1 MIMPQYKKKS
11 FPQEKLFSS
20 LWFRNYSLIVF
31 GSLLVALGYNFFIM
45 PHKLVP
51 GGVFGFSI
59 ILNQLID
66 FPVGTIALCIN
77 IPLLAW
83 GIKILGGKF
92 GIKTILAMVLGSVF
106 IDGITYLYGN
116 PIITKDLL
124 VSSMFGGAIIGLGIG
139 LVVTAGATTGGT
151 DIIARIFSKWFRVSL
166 GQMFIVIDGFIVL
179 TSILVFQDIDL
190 APYCII
196 AILCISKTVD
206 AVLMGMDAK
215 KAALIIS
222 DKHDE
227 IRNRILDM
235 DRGGTYLKGEGLFH
249 KDQKKIIFTALNRK
263 ELGQLETFVKGIDP
277 EAFIATLD
285 TNDVYGNGFKP
296 IQ

>member
-1 MIMPQYKKKS
+1 MPQYKKKS
-11 FPQEKLFSS
+11 FPQEKLFSP
-20 LWFRNYSLIVF
+20 LWFKNYSLILF
-31 GSLLVALGYNFFIM
+31 GSFLVALGYNFFIM

-51 GGVFGFSI
+51 GGIFGFSI
-59 ILNQLID
+59 ILNQLVG
-66 FPVGTIALCIN
+66 FPVGSIALCIN

-83 GIKILGGKF
+83 GIKVLGGKF
-92 GIKTILAMVLGSVF
+92 GIKTILAMVLGSFF
-106 IDGITYLYGN
+106 IDGLTYLCGN
-116 PIITKDLL
+116 PIVTKDLL

-139 LVVTAGATTGGT
+139 LVVSAGATTGGT

-166 GQMFIVIDGFIVL
+166 GQMFITIDGLIVL
-179 TSILVFQDIDL
+179 SSIVVFKNIDL

-222 DKHDE
+222 DKHEEIRDE
-227 IRNRILDM
+227 ILEM

-249 KDQKKIIFTALNRK
+249 KNQKKIIFTALNRK
-263 ELGQLETFVKGIDP
+263 ELGLLESFVKGIDP
-277 EAFIATLD
+277 EAFIATLN

>member
-1 MIMPQYKKKS
+1 MPQYKKKS

-31 GSLLVALGYNFFIM
+31 GSLLVALGYNFLIM

-59 ILNQLID
+59 ILNQLIEI
-66 FPVGTIALCIN
+66 PVGTIALCIN
-77 IPLLAW
+77 VPLLAW
-83 GIKILGGKF
+83 GIRVLGGKF
-92 GIKTILAMVLGSVF
+92 GIKTILAMVLGSAF
-106 IDGITYLYGN
+106 IDGLTYLFGN
-116 PIITKDLL
+116 PIISEDLL

-166 GQMFIVIDGFIVL
+166 GQMFIVIDGLIVL

-206 AVLMGMDAK
+206 AVLMGMDSK

-227 IRNRILDM
+227 IRDRILDM

-263 ELGQLETFVKGIDP
+263 ELGLLESFVKEIDP
-277 EAFIATLD
+277 EAFIATLN

>member
-1 MIMPQYKKKS
+1 MPPYKKKA
-11 FPQEKLFSS
+11 FPEEKLFSA
-20 LWFRNYSLIVF
+20 LWCRNYALVVF

-66 FPVGTIALCIN
+66 MPVGTIALCIN

-83 GIKILGGKF
+83 GIKVLGGKF
-92 GIKTILAMVLGSVF
+92 GVKTILAMVLGSMF
-106 IDGITYLYGN
+106 IDGLTYFFGN
-116 PIITKDLL
+116 PVITKDLL

-139 LVVTAGATTGGT
+139 LVVIGGATTGGT

-166 GQMFIVIDGFIVL
+166 GQMFISIDGLIVL
-179 TSILVFQDIDL
+179 TSILVFKDIDL

-215 KAALIIS
+215 KAAIIIS
-222 DKHDE
+222 EKHEE
-227 IRNRILDM
+227 IRDRILEM
-235 DRGGTYLKGEGLFH
+235 DRGGTYIKGEGLFY
-249 KDQKKIIFTALNRK
+249 KNQKKIIFTALNRK
-263 ELGQLETFVKGIDP
+263 ELGSLEMFVKNIDP
-277 EAFIATLD
+277 EAFIATLN

>member
-1 MIMPQYKKKS
+1 MPPYKKKA
-11 FPQEKLFSS
+11 FPEEKLFSA
-20 LWFRNYSLIVF
+20 LWCRNYALVVF

-66 FPVGTIALCIN
+66 MPVGTIALCIN

-83 GIKILGGKF
+83 GIKVLGGKF
-92 GIKTILAMVLGSVF
+92 GVKTILAMVLGSMF
-106 IDGITYLYGN
+106 IDGLTYFFGN

-139 LVVTAGATTGGT
+139 LVVIGGATTGGT
-151 DIIARIFSKWFRVSL
+151 DIIARIFSKWFRISL
-166 GQMFIVIDGFIVL
+166 GQMFLSIDGLIVL
-179 TSILVFQDIDL
+179 TSILVFKDIDL

-215 KAALIIS
+215 KAAIIIS
-222 DKHDE
+222 EKHEE
-227 IRNRILDM
+227 IRDRILEM
-235 DRGGTYLKGEGLFH
+235 DRGGTYIKGEGLFY
-249 KDQKKIIFTALNRK
+249 KNQKKIIFTALNRK
-263 ELGQLETFVKGIDP
+263 ELGNLEMFVKNIDP
-277 EAFIATLD
+277 EAFIATLN

>member
-1 MIMPQYKKKS
+1 MPQYKKKS

-31 GSLLVALGYNFFIM
+31 GSLLVALGYNFLIM

-51 GGVFGFSI
+51 GGAFGFSI
-59 ILNQLID
+59 ILNQLIEI
-66 FPVGTIALCIN
+66 PVGTIALCIN

-83 GIKILGGKF
+83 GIRVLGGKF
-92 GIKTILAMVLGSVF
+92 GIKTILAMVLGSAF
-106 IDGITYLYGN
+106 IDGLTYLFGN
-116 PIITKDLL
+116 PVITEDLL

-166 GQMFIVIDGFIVL
+166 GQMFIVIDGLIVL

-222 DKHDE
+222 DKHNE
-227 IRNRILDM
+227 IRDRILDM

-263 ELGQLETFVKGIDP
+263 ELGLLESFVKGIDP
-277 EAFIATLD
+277 EAFIATLN

-296 IQ
+296 IN

>member
-1 MIMPQYKKKS
+1 MPQYKKKS

-151 DIIARIFSKWFRVSL
+151 DIISRIFSKWFRVSL

-222 DKHDE
+222 DKHNE
-227 IRNRILDM
+227 IRDRILDM

-277 EAFIATLD
+277 EAFIATLN

>member
-1 MIMPQYKKKS
+1 MPQYKKKS

-45 PHKLVP
+45 PHNLVP

-59 ILNQLID
+59 ILNQLIN

-77 IPLLAW
+77 IPLLTW
-83 GIKILGGKF
+83 GIKVLGGKF
-92 GIKTILAMVLGSVF
+92 GVKTILAMVLGSAF
-106 IDGITYLYGN
+106 IDGLTYLFGN
-116 PIITKDLL
+116 LIITQDLL

-166 GQMFIVIDGFIVL
+166 GQMFIAIDGLIVL
-179 TSILVFQDIDL
+179 TSILVFKDINL

-206 AVLMGMDAK
+206 AILMSMDSK

-227 IRNRILDM
+227 IRDRILNM
-235 DRGGTYLKGEGLFH
+235 DRGGTYIKGEGLFH

-263 ELGQLETFVKGIDP
+263 ELGLLESFVKDIDP
-277 EAFIATLD
+277 EAFIATLN

>member
-1 MIMPQYKKKS
+1 MPQYKKKS

-277 EAFIATLD
+277 EAFIATLN

>member
-1 MIMPQYKKKS
+1 MPQYKKKS
-11 FPQEKLFSS
+11 FPQEELFST
-20 LWFRNYSLIVF
+20 LWFRNYSLIIT

-66 FPVGTIALCIN
+66 IPVGTLALCVN

-92 GIKTILAMVLGSVF
+92 GIKTIVSMVLGSVF
-106 IDGITYLYGN
+106 IDGLTYFFGN
-116 PIITKDLL
+116 PIITQNLL

-139 LVVTAGATTGGT
+139 LVVYSGATTGGT
-151 DIIARIFSKWFRVSL
+151 DIIARILSKWLKVSL
-166 GQMFIVIDGFIVL
+166 GQMFIIIDGLIVL
-179 TSILVFQDIDL
+179 TSILVFKDIDL

-196 AILCISKTVD
+196 AILSISKTVD

-222 DKHDE
+222 EKHEE
-227 IRNRILDM
+227 IRDKILDM
-235 DRGGTYLKGEGLFH
+235 DRGGTYLKGEGLFY
-249 KDQKKIIFTALNRK
+249 KGQEKRIIFTALNRK
-263 ELGQLETFVKGIDP
+263 ELGLLETFVKSIDAN
-277 EAFIATLD
+277 AFVATLN

-296 IQ
+296 IL

>member
-1 MIMPQYKKKS
+1 MPQYKKKS

-20 LWFRNYSLIVF
+20 LWFRHYSLIIF
-31 GSLLVALGYNFFIM
+31 GSLLVAIGYNFFIM

-59 ILNQLID
+59 ILNQLIG
-66 FPVGTIALCIN
+66 FPVGSIALCIN

-83 GIKILGGKF
+83 GIKVLGGKF

-106 IDGITYLYGN
+106 IDGLTYLCGN

-139 LVVTAGATTGGT
+139 LVVSAGATTGGT

-166 GQMFIVIDGFIVL
+166 GQMFITIDGLIVL
-179 TSILVFQDIDL
+179 SSIVVFKNIDL

-206 AVLMGMDAK
+206 AVLMGIDAK

-222 DKHDE
+222 EKHEE
-227 IRNRILDM
+227 IRDKILKM
-235 DRGGTYLKGEGLFH
+235 DRGGTYIKGEGLFY
-249 KDQKKIIFTALNRK
+249 KNQKKIIFTALNRK
-263 ELGQLETFVKGIDP
+263 ELGQLESFVKGIDP
-277 EAFIATLD
+277 EAFIATLN

>member
-1 MIMPQYKKKS
+1 
-11 FPQEKLFSS
+11 
-20 LWFRNYSLIVF
+20 
-31 GSLLVALGYNFFIM
+31 
-45 PHKLVP
+45 
-51 GGVFGFSI
+51 
-59 ILNQLID
+59 
-66 FPVGTIALCIN
+66 
-77 IPLLAW
+77 
-83 GIKILGGKF
+83 
-92 GIKTILAMVLGSVF
+92 MVLGSAF
-106 IDGITYLYGN
+106 IDGLTYLFGN
-116 PIITKDLL
+116 LIITQDLL

-166 GQMFIVIDGFIVL
+166 GQMFIAIDGLIVL
-179 TSILVFQDIDL
+179 TSILVFKDINL

-206 AVLMGMDAK
+206 AILMSMDSK

-227 IRNRILDM
+227 IRDRILNM
-235 DRGGTYLKGEGLFH
+235 DRGGTYIKGEGLFH

-263 ELGQLETFVKGIDP
+263 ELGLLESFVKDIDP
-277 EAFIATLD
+277 EAFIATLN